1 MTAETLNAPE
11 GTIKHRRAAMDWVQS
26 ASIRKQKLGEFE
38 FAIVP
43 VHTWPYDVLITKDR
57 PEARTSEQW
66 LSRAGAIQASGGTE
80 GLRRSDFFAPGKVRH
95 FGVMHHFSEAALRE
109 LWPEGYMEPV
119 KCIVVSDFP
128 DSDAA
133 HKRWLEIAHEQLNDL
148 DGEADEEGIEP
159 PTLEAR
165 AYAEKFIE
173 AFSTRG
179 LPPPTVFPDDRR
191 GVSIQMG
198 VKQFIFLLTC
208 FEGGHGIYNAIHDE
222 YRMSGSYNNLSIE
235 GIPESP
241 FLKYLQ
247 CLMSPLSEYVS
258 LANQTG

>member
-1 MTAETLNAPE
+1 MTAKTLKSPE
-11 GTIKHRRAAMDWVQS
+11 GTIKHHSAAMDWIQS
-26 ASIRKQKLGEFE
+26 ASIRKQKLDEFE
-38 FAIVP
+38 FAV
-43 VHTWPYDVLITKDR
+43 VSVATGPYDVLIAKDG

-66 LSRAGAIQASGGTE
+66 FYEAGAIQASGGIE
-80 GLRRSDFFAPGKVRH
+80 VLRHPDFFAPDKVRH
-95 FGVMHHFSEAALRE
+95 FGVIHHFSEAALRD
-109 LWPEGYMEPV
+109 LWSEGHMEPV

-133 HKRWLEIAHEQLNDL
+133 HKRWLEIVHEQLNDL